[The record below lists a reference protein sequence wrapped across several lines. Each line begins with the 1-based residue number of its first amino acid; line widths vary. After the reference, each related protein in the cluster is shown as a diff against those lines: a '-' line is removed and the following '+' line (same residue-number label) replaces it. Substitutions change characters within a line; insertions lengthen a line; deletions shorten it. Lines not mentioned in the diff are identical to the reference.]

1 MKKSQPCLAIGCS
14 VFLLSTLLLVNYL
27 AAKDQRGGNDK
38 YACSEPNPATM
49 CNASNTCGSASAPC
63 TVDVKRTAYSA
74 AAIPSIPK
82 SKANALFCVKVG
94 TTITWKST
102 SKNTGFV
109 VDFGP
114 SSPFEPAR
122 AIIGGS
128 DRPVSVV
135 AKKEGCYKYSAG
147 ACVSGA
153 ISGMC
158 GSANAEAIVTGSGAS
173 QQ

>member
-82 SKANALFCVKVG
+82 SKRRRRDATNIL
-94 TTITWKST
+94 
-102 SKNTGFV
+102 
-109 VDFGP
+109 P
-114 SSPFEPAR
+114 EL
-122 AIIGGS
+122 
-128 DRPVSVV
+128 
-135 AKKEGCYKYSAG
+135 
-147 ACVSGA
+147 
-153 ISGMC
+153 
-158 GSANAEAIVTGSGAS
+158 AS
-173 QQ
+173 QAPSLGCAGQQMQRPS